1 MDRTVHQLNS
11 HRLASFEALDR
22 TVRSHVPVR
31 TKSGLSQTTVLG
43 KRLQTTEGIKVGET
57 SLNKLLKG
65 SSDIGVFNGK
75 IDLTTAK
82 GSLQDLLLHNG
93 RGLGLGRVDR
103 AGQGVAGKTELK
115 PDLSPADLV
124 LLFVSRR

>member
-11 HRLASFEALDR
+11 HRLASFEALNR
-22 TVRSHVPVR
+22 TVRSHISIGA
-31 TKSGLSQTTVLG
+31 KSGLTQTTVLV
-43 KRLQTTEGIKVGET
+43 KRLQTTKGIKVGET
-57 SLNKLLKG
+57 SLHKLLKG
-65 SSDIGVFNGK
+65 SSNIDLLNGK
-75 IDLTTAK
+75 VDLTTVE